1 MFHNPMTEGKRSQT
15 KLTTMNTKNVTIEQ
29 LSERF
34 NQTVWVKGDLKRIYL
49 NDEGYNTKKMS
60 TKTFIFEKDAE
71 FIVSCRIECPSQP
84 YQWIQSQEEEVKES
98 VYSRI
103 EDFIE
108 RILDPS
114 IDAKEAEEEAKA
126 AAELEAG
133 REERERKAAEV
144 AKEEEMQKKIEA
156 EKTAAVFEAGGE
168 KYSHSK
174 FGVGVVVAED
184 DQTITLVFKVAG
196 EKKLLK
202 RFAPLSKVG

>member
-1 MFHNPMTEGKRSQT
+1 
-15 KLTTMNTKNVTIEQ
+15 MNTKNVTIEQ

-34 NQTVWVKGDLKRIYL
+34 NQTLWVKGDLKRIYL

-60 TKTFIFEKDAE
+60 TKTFIFEKDGE

-126 AAELEAG
+126 AAEWEAG
-133 REERERKAAEV
+133 REKRERKAAEV
-144 AKEEEMQKKIEA
+144 AKEKEAQNKIEA
-156 EKTAAVFEAGGE
+156 EKTAAVFDAGGE

-174 FGVGVVVAED
+174 FGVGVVLSED
-184 DQTITLVFKVAG
+184 AQTITLVFEGVG

-202 RFAPLSKVG
+202 RFAPLTKVG

>member
-1 MFHNPMTEGKRSQT
+1 
-15 KLTTMNTKNVTIEQ
+15 MNTRNATIEQ
-29 LSERF
+29 LAERF

-60 TKTFIFEKDAE
+60 TKTFIFEKDGE

-98 VYSRI
+98 VYSKI

-144 AKEEEMQKKIEA
+144 AKEKEVQNKIEA

-174 FGVGVVVAED
+174 FGVGVVLSED
-184 DQTITLVFKVAG
+184 AQTITLVFEGVG

-202 RFAPLSKVG
+202 RFAPLTKVG